1 MGRGRRDVT
10 MGDERATAR
19 APRAPRHAPPIP
31 LDAIS
36 VLAGLA
42 PGLVLETDD
51 VPAGVAG
58 VTQDQPSTVTVEEV
72 GKMLRCGESTVRR
85 LIRTAVLRP
94 VEVDGRIHVRRSD
107 IEHYQQSL
115 GVGSPGKPGE

>member
-10 MGDERATAR
+10 MGD
-19 APRAPRHAPPIP
+19 APAAAKPTRLPRSEPIP
-31 LDAIS
+31 LDALS

-51 VPAGVAG
+51 VPAGIAG
-58 VTQDQPSTVTVEEV
+58 ATQDQPSTVTVEEV
-72 GKMLRCGESTVRR
+72 GKMLRCGEATVRR
-85 LIRTAVLRP
+85 LIRTAVLKP
-94 VEVDGRIHVRRSD
+94 VEVDGRIHVHRSD
-107 IEHYQQSL
+107 IERYRQSL